1 MSEQNKMLIRRAI
14 EEVWNQGNFAVV
26 DELVADDYLGHSS
39 IPAEE
44 THGREGY
51 KQFYTALRQAFPDLW
66 FTIEDQ
72 ISEGDRVVSRWT
84 AHGTH
89 KGELQGLPPTGKQ
102 AAITGITIERVANGK
117 VVECWTNADDLGL
130 MRQLGVIPITEP
142 TIG

>member
-51 KQFYTALRQAFPDLW
+51 KQFYTTLRQAFPDLW

-130 MRQLGVIPITEP
+130 MRQLGVISV
-142 TIG
+142 